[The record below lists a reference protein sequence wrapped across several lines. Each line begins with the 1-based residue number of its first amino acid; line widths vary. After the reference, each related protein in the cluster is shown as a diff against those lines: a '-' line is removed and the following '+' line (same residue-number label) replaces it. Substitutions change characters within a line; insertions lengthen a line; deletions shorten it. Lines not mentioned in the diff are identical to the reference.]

1 MIPSFRN
8 TLALAA
14 VAALAVSFVY
24 TPSAMP
30 KLGMCLFRRVTE
42 LPCPG
47 CGLTRSFC
55 AISHGDFAGAWAF
68 HPFGFAFYALAVT
81 LVLWPVVA
89 LWKPELEPRVLRSRV
104 TWISLVLVLAGMFVF
119 GGARLWSMARGA

>member
-14 VAALAVSFVY
+14 GAALAISFAF
-24 TPSAMP
+24 TPSSMP
-30 KLGMCLFRRVTE
+30 KLGTCLFRRVTE

-55 AISHGDFAGAWAF
+55 AISHGDFAGAWEF

-81 LVLWPVVA
+81 LVVWPFVA
-89 LWKPELEPRVLRSRV
+89 RRRPELEAMILRSRF
-104 TWISLVLVLAGMFVF
+104 TWISLVLLLAGMFVF
-119 GGARLWSMARGA
+119 GGVRLWTLALVA